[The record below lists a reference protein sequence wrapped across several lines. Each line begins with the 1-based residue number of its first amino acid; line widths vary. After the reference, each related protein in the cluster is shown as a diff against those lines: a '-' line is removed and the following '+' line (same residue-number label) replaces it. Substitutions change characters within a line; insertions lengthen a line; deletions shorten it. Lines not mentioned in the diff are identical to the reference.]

1 MPTLPIFCRGGGWCV
16 PALPIHN
23 FVSVSEIGAATGG
36 GPYKR
41 MKQPC
46 VGGGC
51 GIWVETAD
59 RPPKFEISY
68 RLWVRAGF
76 ILLIVCK
83 SHLMLWNFLNNLLF
97 TGKYIPHGHCYLWQ
111 RDLVGLHIVSD
122 SLIAFAY
129 YSIPLSL
136 LYFVHQRQDLPFRN
150 IFWLFGAFIISCG
163 TTHVMAVWT
172 LWYPVYWLFG
182 ILKLITAAIS
192 VYTAFILIPLIP
204 QALALP
210 SPTQLEIINHRLQ
223 IEIAERRKSEARYQ
237 TLTEVSPVGIFYTDT
252 LGNCLYVNERWCQIA
267 GITCE
272 EAFGT
277 GWVQSI
283 HPDDRQRVFAEWY
296 RAAQEKLPFQS
307 EYRFQSID
315 NHSVRWV
322 FGQAV
327 GQIDENGEVKGYV
340 GTITDITE
348 RKHVEEE
355 NRLLNESLERR
366 VAQRTNEIEIANQQL
381 QIEIAERQQI
391 STALWELTQL
401 QKAILNSA
409 NYTIIST
416 DADGVIKTF
425 NRAAQQLLGY
435 SVEEVVGKLT
445 PAIIHDPV
453 EVEQRAEVLYQE
465 LGVKIEPGIEVFV
478 TLPIRGIPDENE
490 WTYIRKD
497 GSRFP
502 VLLSVTALSD
512 SEGNINGFLGIGQ
525 DITTRKQAEK
535 EVRELNTAMQNAVE
549 GIGRLDIE
557 GRYLSVNRAYAHK
570 FGYEPEE
577 MIGMGWKQIVH
588 PDDVEMLMLAE
599 REMLISGKV
608 EVEARGVRKDGLF
621 FYNQI
626 TMVKAD
632 DEQGIFNGYHC
643 FMKDITERKLTERA
657 LQESEFRYRQIVELA
672 EEGIWVID
680 SNARTTYV
688 NHAMARMLGYTDS
701 EMLGR
706 RIFDFMDEQE
716 QQLTS
721 QYVERRKQGISEKHE
736 SKLKSKDGKDV
747 WTYISTSPVMD
758 EFGCMLSSCALVY
771 NVTDRKQVEQQMLQL
786 TEDLKRSNEELEQFA
801 YVASHDLQEPL
812 RAVTSYTQLLA
823 QRYQGNLDAK
833 ADKYIN
839 HIVDGASRM
848 QQLINDLLAYSRLG
862 TRAQEFEIADC
873 NAAVEQSLC
882 NLQIAIAEKQAIITK
897 DVMPT
902 VMADEFQLVQLFQN
916 LIGNAIKFCREE
928 VPIIH
933 ITAII
938 QDDEWLFSVRDNGI
952 GIDPEY
958 ADRIFI
964 IFGRLHS
971 RREYLGTGIGLAIC
985 KRIVERH
992 GGRIWVESLPEEGA
1006 TFYFTIPIVN
1016 SCNIKF

>member
-1 MPTLPIFCRGGGWCV
+1 
-16 PALPIHN
+16 
-23 FVSVSEIGAATGG
+23 
-36 GPYKR
+36 
-41 MKQPC
+41 
-46 VGGGC
+46 
-51 GIWVETAD
+51 
-59 RPPKFEISY
+59 
-68 RLWVRAGF
+68 
-76 ILLIVCK
+76 
-83 SHLMLWNFLNNLLF
+83 MLWNFLNNLLF

-210 SPTQLEIINHRLQ
+210 SPTQLEIINHRLG

-237 TLTEVSPVGIFYTDT
+237 ILAEVSPVGIFYTDT

-267 GITCE
+267 GISCE

-277 GWVQSI
+277 GWVKSI
-283 HPDDRQRVFAEWY
+283 HADDRQRVFSEWY
-296 RAAQEKLPFQS
+296 RAAQEKLPFKS
-307 EYRFQSID
+307 EYRFQNLD
-315 NHSVRWV
+315 NDSVRWV

-340 GTITDITE
+340 GTITDLTE
-348 RKHVEEE
+348 RKQVEEE

-366 VAQRTNEIEIANQQL
+366 VAQRTNEIEIANKQL

-391 STALWELTQL
+391 STALLELTQL

-435 SVEEVVGKLT
+435 SLEEVVGKLT

-453 EVEQRAEVLYQE
+453 EVEQRAEVLSQE
-465 LGVKIEPGIEVFV
+465 LGVKIEPGFEVFV
-478 TLPIRGIPDENE
+478 TLPIRGIADENE

-512 SEGNINGFLGIGQ
+512 SQGNINGFLGIGQ
-525 DITTRKQAEK
+525 DITARKQAEK

-549 GIGRLDIE
+549 GIGRVDTE

-577 MIGMGWKQIVH
+577 MIGMAWNQIVH
-588 PDDVEMLMLAE
+588 PDDVEMLMLAD
-599 REMLISGKV
+599 REMRISGKV
-608 EVEARGVRKDGLF
+608 EVESRGVRKDGLF

-626 TMVKAD
+626 TIVKAE
-632 DEQGIFNGYHC
+632 DEEGIFNGHHC

-688 NHAMARMLGYTDS
+688 NHAMARMLGYEEL

-706 RIFDFMDEQE
+706 PLFDFMDEQE

-721 QYVERRKQGISEKHE
+721 LYMERRKQGISEKHE

-758 EFGCMLSSCALVY
+758 ELGCMLSSCALVY
-771 NVTDRKQVEQQMLQL
+771 NITDRKEVEQQMLQI

-862 TRAQEFEIADC
+862 TRAQELEIADC

-916 LIGNAIKFCREE
+916 LIGNAIKFCRED

-933 ITAII
+933 IAAII

-971 RREYLGTGIGLAIC
+971 RREYLGTGIGLAMC

>member
-1 MPTLPIFCRGGGWCV
+1 
-16 PALPIHN
+16 
-23 FVSVSEIGAATGG
+23 
-36 GPYKR
+36 
-41 MKQPC
+41 
-46 VGGGC
+46 
-51 GIWVETAD
+51 
-59 RPPKFEISY
+59 
-68 RLWVRAGF
+68 
-76 ILLIVCK
+76 
-83 SHLMLWNFLNNLLF
+83 MLWNFLNNLLF
-97 TGKYIPHGHCYLWQ
+97 TANYIPHGHCYLWQ
-111 RDLVGLHIVSD
+111 RELVGLHIVSD

-163 TTHVMAVWT
+163 TTHVMEVWT
-172 LWYPVYWLFG
+172 LWHPVYWLSG
-182 ILKLITAAIS
+182 SLKLITALIS
-192 VYTAFILIPLIP
+192 AYTAFALIPLIP

-296 RAAQEKLPFQS
+296 RAAQEKLPFLS
-307 EYRFQSID
+307 EYRFQNLD
-315 NHSVRWV
+315 NDSVRWV

-366 VAQRTNEIEIANQQL
+366 VAQRTNEIQIANQQL

-577 MIGMGWKQIVH
+577 MIGMAWKQIVH

-688 NHAMARMLGYTDS
+688 NHAMARMLGYTES

-736 SKLKSKDGKDV
+736 SKLKSKNGKDV

-971 RREYLGTGIGLAIC
+971 RREYLGTGIGLAMC

-992 GGRIWVESLPEEGA
+992 RGRIWVESWPEEGA

-1016 SCNIKF
+1016 SCNIKV

>member
-1 MPTLPIFCRGGGWCV
+1 
-16 PALPIHN
+16 
-23 FVSVSEIGAATGG
+23 
-36 GPYKR
+36 
-41 MKQPC
+41 
-46 VGGGC
+46 
-51 GIWVETAD
+51 
-59 RPPKFEISY
+59 
-68 RLWVRAGF
+68 
-76 ILLIVCK
+76 
-83 SHLMLWNFLNNLLF
+83 MLWNFLNNLLF

-136 LYFVHQRQDLPFRN
+136 LYVVHQRQDLPFRN

-192 VYTAFILIPLIP
+192 AYTAFILIPLIP

-237 TLTEVSPVGIFYTDT
+237 ILTEVSPVGIFYTDA

-277 GWVQSI
+277 GWVKSI
-283 HPDDRQRVFAEWY
+283 HADDRQRVFSEWY
-296 RAAQEKLPFQS
+296 RAAQEKLPFKS
-307 EYRFQSID
+307 EYRFQNLD
-315 NHSVRWV
+315 NDSVRWV

-340 GTITDITE
+340 GTITDLTE
-348 RKHVEEE
+348 RKQIEEE

-366 VAQRTNEIEIANQQL
+366 VTQRTNEIEIANQQL

-391 STALWELTQL
+391 STALLELTQL

-453 EVEQRAEVLYQE
+453 EVEQRAEVLSQE
-465 LGVKIEPGIEVFV
+465 LGVKIEPGFEVFV
-478 TLPIRGIPDENE
+478 TLPIRGIADENE

-497 GSRFP
+497 GSGFP
-502 VLLSVTALSD
+502 VLLSVTALYD

-525 DITTRKQAEK
+525 DITARKQAEK

-577 MIGMGWKQIVH
+577 MIGMAGKQIVH

-626 TMVKAD
+626 TMVKAY
-632 DEQGIFNGYHC
+632 DEQGIFNGHHC

-688 NHAMARMLGYTDS
+688 NHAMARMLGYTES

-721 QYVERRKQGISEKHE
+721 QYMERRKQGISEKHE

-758 EFGCMLSSCALVY
+758 ELGCMLSSCALVY
-771 NVTDRKQVEQQMLQL
+771 NITDRKEVEQQMLQI

-862 TRAQEFEIADC
+862 SRAQEFEIADC

-882 NLQIAIAEKQAIITK
+882 NLQIAIAEKQAVITK

-902 VMADEFQLVQLFQN
+902 VMGDEFQLVQLFQN
-916 LIGNAIKFCREE
+916 LIGNAIKFCRED

-933 ITAII
+933 IAAII

-992 GGRIWVESLPEEGA
+992 GGRIWVESWPEEGA

-1016 SCNIKF
+1016 SCNIKI

>member
-1 MPTLPIFCRGGGWCV
+1 
-16 PALPIHN
+16 
-23 FVSVSEIGAATGG
+23 
-36 GPYKR
+36 
-41 MKQPC
+41 
-46 VGGGC
+46 
-51 GIWVETAD
+51 
-59 RPPKFEISY
+59 
-68 RLWVRAGF
+68 
-76 ILLIVCK
+76 
-83 SHLMLWNFLNNLLF
+83 MLWNFLNNLLF
-97 TGKYIPHGHCYLWQ
+97 TANYIPHGHCYLWQ
-111 RDLVGLHIVSD
+111 RELVGLHIVSD

-163 TTHVMAVWT
+163 TTHVMEVWT
-172 LWYPVYWLFG
+172 LWHPVYWLSG
-182 ILKLITAAIS
+182 SLKLITALIS
-192 VYTAFILIPLIP
+192 AYTAFALIPLIP

-210 SPTQLEIINHRLQ
+210 SPTQLGMINQRLE

-237 TLTEVSPVGIFYTDT
+237 ILTEVSPVGIFYTDT

-296 RAAQEKLPFQS
+296 RAAQEKLPFKF
-307 EYRFQSID
+307 EYRFQNLD

-366 VAQRTNEIEIANQQL
+366 VAQRTNEIQIANQQL

-577 MIGMGWKQIVH
+577 MIGMAWKQIVH

-688 NHAMARMLGYTDS
+688 NHAMARMLGYTES

-736 SKLKSKDGKDV
+736 SKLKSKNGKDV

-786 TEDLKRSNEELEQFA
+786 TENLKRSNEELEQFA

-916 LIGNAIKFCREE
+916 LLGNAIKFCREE

-971 RREYLGTGIGLAIC
+971 RREYLGTGIGLAMC

-992 GGRIWVESLPEEGA
+992 RGRIWVESWPEEGA

-1016 SCNIKF
+1016 SCNIKV